1 VSLEKAFMSLLPAK
15 LELIT
20 AGQILAG
27 SVSLVL
33 SLVTALLL
41 GLLISSHDGA
51 GLVRVKT

>member
-1 VSLEKAFMSLLPAK
+1 MSLLPAK
-15 LELIT
+15 LEVIA
-20 AGQILAG
+20 AGQNLVEG
-27 SVSLVL
+27 LSLVL

>member
-1 VSLEKAFMSLLPAK
+1 MSLLPAK
-15 LELIT
+15 LELIA
-20 AGQILAG
+20 AGQNLAG
-27 SVSLVL
+27 SVSLGL